1 MKFLLGW
8 LLGCSFL
15 PLAAQRDSLFERHQ
29 FDSLPYRLLRPL
41 KVEPGKRYPLVI
53 FLHGSGERG
62 TDNELQLKYVAP
74 LFLNDTAR
82 AQFPCFVL
90 LPQCPA
96 TDRWV
101 NVAWSSPQH
110 TQRPQPTP
118 SLAKVMEL
126 IGALKKELP
135 INPKRVYLG
144 GLSMGG
150 FGTWELLARQPY
162 VFAAAV
168 PICGGADERTAPRI
182 KHTPLWAF
190 HGAMDNVVPP
200 ERSRN
205 MIAALRKA
213 KGKPRYTE
221 YPLVGHDS
229 WTNALAEPELL
240 PWLFAQRLK

>member
-1 MKFLLGW
+1 MKYWLW
-8 LLGCSFL
+8 LLASAPFF
-15 PLAAQRDSLFERHQ
+15 PVAAQRDSLFEHHQ

-41 KVEPGKRYPLVI
+41 NEVAGKRYPLVV

-62 TDNELQLKYVAP
+62 TDNELNLKYVAS
-74 LFLNDTAR
+74 LFLNDTVR
-82 AQFPCFVL
+82 RKFPCFVL

-101 NVAWSSPQH
+101 NVAWSSPTH
-110 TQRPQPTP
+110 TLRPAPTA

-126 IGALKKELP
+126 IAEVKKQRP
-135 INPKRVYLG
+135 INPKRVYVG

-150 FGTWELLARQPY
+150 FGTWELLARQPT
-162 VFAAAV
+162 VFAAAI
-168 PICGGADERTAPRI
+168 PICGGADERTASRI
-182 KHTPLWAF
+182 RHVPLWAF
-190 HGAMDNVVPP
+190 HGAMDSVVPP

-205 MIAALRKA
+205 MITALRKVR
-213 KGKPRYTE
+213 GKPRYTE

-229 WTNALAEPELL
+229 WVNALAEPELL